1 MKRDIFCCG
10 QIGIYGLNFETKIA
24 VKILQ
29 LHADVVFDIFFKFI
43 RFNMKHEIDLFKIEM
58 NSLPLRDELFAT
70 KKGLFHMNNKVSL
83 ITHLSP
89 HNERFFFFF
98 VLYKLKVY
106 VKT

>member
-10 QIGIYGLNFETKIA
+10 QIGLYGLNFETKIA

-43 RFNMKHEIDLFKIEM
+43 RFNMKHEIDLF
-58 NSLPLRDELFAT
+58 RDELFAT
-70 KKGLFHMNNKVSL
+70 KKGLFYMNNKVSH
-83 ITHLSP
+83 ITHLLP
-89 HNERFFFFF
+89 HNELFFFFLVV
-98 VLYKLKVY
+98 VLDKLKVY